1 VQRSA
6 ETDSAA
12 TPSDANRAKPM
23 VLKKCEIFSSLMS
36 PRAATRQGRLSP
48 ALPKTLSNQTAP
60 VN

>member
-36 PRAATRQGRLSP
+36 PRAATRHYY
-48 ALPKTLSNQTAP
+48 
-60 VN
+60 